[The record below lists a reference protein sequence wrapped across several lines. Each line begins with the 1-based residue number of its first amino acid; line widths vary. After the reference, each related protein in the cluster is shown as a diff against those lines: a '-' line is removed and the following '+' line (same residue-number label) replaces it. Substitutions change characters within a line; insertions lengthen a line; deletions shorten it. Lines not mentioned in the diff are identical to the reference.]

1 MFFHDSLIIG
11 YVQDPENDRYFFQ
24 LTGGEDVPVSKEE
37 FIAHLQEYRAYE
49 ARRAQQDVGRYRP
62 LPVTHCVK
70 HSVPLYPVNP
80 NLRRK
85 RNLAYFR
92 QPMLAHG

>member
-1 MFFHDSLIIG
+1 MFFHDNLIIS
-11 YVQDPENDRYFFQ
+11 YVQDPENDRYLFQ
-24 LTGGEDVPVSKEE
+24 LTGGEECPVSKEV
-37 FIAHLQEYRAYE
+37 FIAHWQEYRAYE
-49 ARRAQQDVGRYRP
+49 AGRARQDGVPYLP
-62 LPVTHCVK
+62 LPVTHCIK